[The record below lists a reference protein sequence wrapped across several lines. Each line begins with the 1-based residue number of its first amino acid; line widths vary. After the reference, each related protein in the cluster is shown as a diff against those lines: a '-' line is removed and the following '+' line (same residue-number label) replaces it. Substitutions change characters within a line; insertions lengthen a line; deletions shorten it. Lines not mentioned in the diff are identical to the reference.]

1 MSKTL
6 LLKLPDE
13 VHETLKEYQ
22 IDRQTAD
29 RRKTFLNDLLVEII
43 QTSKPINDTARGIL
57 ERAARKGE

>member
-1 MSKTL
+1 MTK
-6 LLKLPDE
+6 KLMLELPED
-13 VHETLKEYQ
+13 VHATLKEYQ